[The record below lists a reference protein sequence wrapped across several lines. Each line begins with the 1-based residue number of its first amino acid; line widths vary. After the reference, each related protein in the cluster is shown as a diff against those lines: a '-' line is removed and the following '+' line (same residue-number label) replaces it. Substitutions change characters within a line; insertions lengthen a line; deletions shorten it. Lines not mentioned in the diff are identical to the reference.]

1 MRGWIV
7 LVLFGTALAQVGKPV
22 KDLRQTLIPPPGGE
36 IRLEERNGRLLA
48 VAYTGPLEASFLA
61 QMVDRATG
69 MAFGAPLKEWLA
81 KNANPWKGQRLSLR
95 LEEAFLLD
103 LSLTEPIRARISP
116 SQVPEGILGE
126 DRWVLGEKGPVLRIF
141 SDFQCPF
148 CQRLARDVLSQLTP
162 RALKGELRISYR
174 HFPLKEI
181 HPEAF
186 PAAIAAECAGAQ
198 GSFWP
203 YHDLLMRG
211 RLGDYLSL
219 ARILSLDPKAFATC
233 LKDPQVAARVEAE
246 RALALRLGLRG
257 TPSAFVG
264 PYRVPNPF
272 DLERLLDY
280 LALAR

>member
-1 MRGWIV
+1 MRAWA
-7 LVLFGTALAQVGKPV
+7 LFLLGSALAQIGKPLEGLGQV
-22 KDLRQTLIPPPGGE
+22 LTPPPGGE
-36 IRLEERNGRLLA
+36 VRLEQRNGRLLA
-48 VAYTGPLEASFLA
+48 VAYTGPLEPSFLA

-81 KNANPWKGQRLSLR
+81 KNGGSLKGQRLSLR

-103 LSLTEPIRARISP
+103 LALTEPIQARIRP
-116 SQVPEGILGE
+116 NEVPETAWGQ
-126 DRWVLGEKGPVLRIF
+126 DRWVLGDKGPWLRIF

-148 CQRLARDVLSQLTP
+148 CQRLAREVLPQLKP
-162 RALKGELRISYR
+162 RALKGELRLSYR

-181 HPEAF
+181 HPEAL

-203 YHDLLMRG
+203 YHDLLMGG
-211 RLGDYLSL
+211 RLGDYLGL
-219 ARILSLDPKAFATC
+219 ARVLSLDLKAFATC
-233 LKDPQVAARVEAE
+233 LKDPHVASRVEAE

-257 TPSAFVG
+257 TPSLFAG